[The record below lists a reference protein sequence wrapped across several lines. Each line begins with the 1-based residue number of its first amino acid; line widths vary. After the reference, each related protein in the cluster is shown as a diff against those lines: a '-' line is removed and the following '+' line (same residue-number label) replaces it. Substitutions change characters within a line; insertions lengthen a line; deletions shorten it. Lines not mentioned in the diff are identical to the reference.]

1 MKISSYVKQAMAFI
15 TGDTN
20 EVIAQQNFRS
30 ADAAVNGQIY
40 AQKAK
45 LVQAE
50 QSLEAAKKKLEAA
63 KYPISNITNTEGY
76 INNLVDANNAVEV
89 AQEKVEM
96 ITKAITFFSGL
107 VKEFNEEVEA

>member
-50 QSLEAAKKKLEAA
+50 QALEAAKKKLEAA
-63 KYPISNITNTEGY
+63 KYPISNITNTEAY
-76 INNLVDANNAVEV
+76 INNLVEANNNVEV